1 MLRPREVFVY
11 GLQPTHLLIIV
22 LVAILF
28 FAPSRLPQLVR
39 GFGRM
44 FAEFRE
50 GVKEEP
56 KLDQPKSETQS
67 ESSAR
72 S

>member
-1 MLRPREVFVY
+1 MY
-11 GLQPTHLLIIV
+11 GLQPAHLLIIV
-22 LVAILF
+22 IVAIIF

-56 KLDQPKSETQS
+56 KLDKPKSETHS
-67 ESSAR
+67 ESNAR

>member
-1 MLRPREVFVY
+1 MLNPQEVFVY
-11 GLQPTHLLIIV
+11 GLQPAHLLIIV
-22 LVAILF
+22 IVGILF

-50 GVKEEP
+50 GVKEEA
-56 KLDQPKSETQS
+56 QPDKTKSEPQS
-67 ESSAR
+67 GTGAR

>member
-1 MLRPREVFVY
+1 MY

-22 LVAILF
+22 IIGILF

-44 FAEFRE
+44 FTEFRE
-50 GVKEEP
+50 GAKEEP
-56 KLDQPKSETQS
+56 KLDKPKSETHSQS
-67 ESSAR
+67 NAR

>member
-1 MLRPREVFVY
+1 MY

-22 LVAILF
+22 IVAVLF

-56 KLDQPKSETQS
+56 QLDKPKAETQG

>member
-1 MLRPREVFVY
+1 MY
-11 GLQPTHLLIIV
+11 GLQPAHLLIIV
-22 LVAILF
+22 IVGILF

-50 GVKEEP
+50 GIKEEAPSDKP
-56 KLDQPKSETQS
+56 KPEPP
-67 ESSAR
+67 SSSGAR